1 MKKFN
6 FRLQRVIDVRE
17 IKKKE
22 RARELAASQRE
33 LEKQEKRLCE
43 AAAECE
49 SSQDGLRQA
58 LKKRSS
64 AGLLATLEKW
74 RSGREAAAHRQAQE
88 TTQQRQVVD
97 GCRESLVA
105 AAKEKEILERLKD
118 RALVGYQSECQHE
131 EQSFLD
137 GLGCKIGNRWKYP
150 HPEKLAE

>member
-1 MKKFN
+1 MKKFD

-17 IKKKE
+17 IKKQE

-33 LEKQEKRLCE
+33 LEDQEKRLRE

-49 SSQDGLRQA
+49 SSQIGLRQA

-64 AGLLATLEKW
+64 AGLLAALEKW
-74 RSGREAAAHRQAQE
+74 RSGREEAAHRQTQK
-88 TTQQRQVVD
+88 TTRQRQVVD

-105 AAKEKEILERLKD
+105 AAKDKEILERLKD
-118 RALVGYQSECQHE
+118 HALVEYRSECQHE

-137 GLGCKIGNRWKYP
+137 GLGCKIGHQWKYP
-150 HPEKLAE
+150 RPEKSAE